1 MLSGPLTSASSF
13 IRPWQ
18 VGQASTSTA
27 MPSRVAQK
35 RCVTIS
41 AMFGKK
47 LKEYVRFERWILILI
62 VVVFALRLGLSL
74 AGVPG
79 GGNIAALDGNYKATE
94 WVSINLVLLV
104 GILYCAIA
112 VQTTGFGTYKHLF
125 PLLLFQTT
133 IAHSLVGMG
142 IILGIVTGHDNA
154 FTDLAHCGVCGA
166 DGKNWSHAIGH
177 IVTGPLLSLVA
188 WLPASGILFVT
199 RKVRPGAFEGP
210 LVVVLAKF
218 VALAA
223 IAVASFLVILGVMLR
238 S

>member
-1 MLSGPLTSASSF
+1 
-13 IRPWQ
+13 
-18 VGQASTSTA
+18 
-27 MPSRVAQK
+27 MP
-35 RCVTIS
+35 
-41 AMFGKK
+41 AMFGKRVT
-47 LKEYVRFERWILILI
+47 EYVRFERWILILI

-74 AGVPG
+74 AGVSKAEYPVMTRTG
-79 GGNIAALDGNYKATE
+79 IPTIPKATE

-133 IAHSLVGMG
+133 TAHSLVGMG

-154 FTDLAHCGVCGA
+154 FTDLAHCGVCGT

>member
-1 MLSGPLTSASSF
+1 M
-13 IRPWQ
+13 
-18 VGQASTSTA
+18 
-27 MPSRVAQK
+27 
-35 RCVTIS
+35 S

-47 LKEYVRFERWILILI
+47 VKEYVRFERWILILI

-74 AGVPG
+74 AGVPV

-133 IAHSLVGMG
+133 IAHGLIGMG
-142 IILGIVTGHDNA
+142 IILGIVTAHHNIFSA
-154 FTDLAHCGVCGA
+154 LAHGGQ
-166 DGKNWSHAIGH
+166 GFEWIHAFGH
-177 IVTGPLLSLVA
+177 LLGGPLFSLVV

-210 LVVVLAKF
+210 LVLVIAKF

-223 IAVASFLVILGVMLR
+223 IAVASFLLILGIMLR

>member
-1 MLSGPLTSASSF
+1 
-13 IRPWQ
+13 
-18 VGQASTSTA
+18 
-27 MPSRVAQK
+27 
-35 RCVTIS
+35 
-41 AMFGKK
+41 MFGKK
-47 LKEYVRFERWILILI
+47 VKEYVRFERWILILI

-74 AGVPG
+74 AGVRG

-125 PLLLFQTT
+125 PLILFQTT
-133 IAHSLVGMG
+133 IAHWLIGMG
-142 IILGIVTGHDNA
+142 IILGIVTAHHNIFSA
-154 FTDLAHCGVCGA
+154 LAHGGQ
-166 DGKNWSHAIGH
+166 GFEWGHALGH
-177 IVTGPLLSLVA
+177 IVLVPPLVSLIS
-188 WLPASGILFVT
+188 WFPASAILFVT
-199 RKVRPGAFEGP
+199 RKVRPGAFDGP

-223 IAVASFLVILGVMLR
+223 IAVASFLLILGMMLR

>member
-1 MLSGPLTSASSF
+1 M
-13 IRPWQ
+13 
-18 VGQASTSTA
+18 
-27 MPSRVAQK
+27 
-35 RCVTIS
+35 S

-47 LKEYVRFERWILILI
+47 LKEYVRFERWNLILI

-74 AGVPG
+74 AGVSHSG
-79 GGNIAALDGNYKATE
+79 HRDWVQQHFYGSGTLE

-133 IAHSLVGMG
+133 IAHGLIGMA
-142 IILGIVTGHDNA
+142 IILGIVTGHNNI
-154 FTDLAHCGVCGA
+154 FTAPEHCGVCGA
-166 DGKNWSHAIGH
+166 DGLKWGHAFGH
-177 IVTGPLLSLVA
+177 IVLVPPLVSLIS
-188 WLPASGILFVT
+188 WLPASAILFVT

-210 LVVVLAKF
+210 LVLVIAKF

-223 IAVASFLVILGVMLR
+223 IAVASFLLILGIMLR

>member
-1 MLSGPLTSASSF
+1 
-13 IRPWQ
+13 
-18 VGQASTSTA
+18 
-27 MPSRVAQK
+27 MP
-35 RCVTIS
+35 

-47 LKEYVRFERWILILI
+47 VKEYVRFERWILILI

-74 AGVPG
+74 AGVPV
-79 GGNIAALDGNYKATE
+79 GGNIAALDGNYKAIE

-133 IAHSLVGMG
+133 IAHGLVGMG
-142 IILGIVTGHDNA
+142 IILGLVTGHDNI
-154 FTDLAHCGVCGA
+154 FSGLAHGG
-166 DGKNWSHAIGH
+166 DGFRWSHAIGH
-177 IVTGPLLSLVA
+177 IVMGPLFSLVA

-223 IAVASFLVILGVMLR
+223 IAVASFLLILGMMLR

>member
-1 MLSGPLTSASSF
+1 
-13 IRPWQ
+13 
-18 VGQASTSTA
+18 
-27 MPSRVAQK
+27 
-35 RCVTIS
+35 
-41 AMFGKK
+41 MFGKK
-47 LKEYVRFERWILILI
+47 VKEYVRFERWILILI

-74 AGVPG
+74 AGVSS

-125 PLLLFQTT
+125 PLLLFQTA
-133 IAHSLVGMG
+133 IAHGLIGMA
-142 IILGIVTGHDNA
+142 IILGIVTGHDNV
-154 FTDLAHCGVCGA
+154 FTGLAHCGACGA
-166 DGKNWSHAIGH
+166 DGKNWGHAIGH
-177 IVTGPLLSLVA
+177 IVLVPPLVSLVS
-188 WLPASGILFVT
+188 WLPASAILFVT
-199 RKVRPGAFEGP
+199 RQVRPGAFEGP

-223 IAVASFLVILGVMLR
+223 IAVASFLLILGIQLR